1 MAAIKSIVKGVS
13 QIVGEILVV
22 GGALGTTYVLGFI
35 KGSKISD
42 HVEEAADY
50 IKKEVN
56 AKVKTEPVAETQ
68 AEEVTEESQEETTE
82 PETPPIEVTTNQPED

>member
-1 MAAIKSIVKGVS
+1 MAAIKSIIKGVS
-13 QIVGEILVV
+13 TVVGEILVV
-22 GGALGTTYVLGFI
+22 GGALGTAYVAGFL

-56 AKVKTEPVAETQ
+56 ARTQDQPVAETQ
-68 AEEVTEESQEETTE
+68 AEVQEESQEETTE
-82 PETPPIEVTTNQPED
+82 PETPPITVVNNQQED